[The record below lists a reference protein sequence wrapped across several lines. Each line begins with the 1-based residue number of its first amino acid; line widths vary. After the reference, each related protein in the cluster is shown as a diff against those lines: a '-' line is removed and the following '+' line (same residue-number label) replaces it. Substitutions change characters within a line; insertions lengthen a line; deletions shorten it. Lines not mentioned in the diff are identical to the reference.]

1 MPAPGQALLDRSAD
15 APPARTLLD
24 VLRATTV
31 RHPEASAIDD
41 GSGALSYRELM
52 ARVGA
57 TAARLHEAG
66 VRRGDRVGVR
76 MPSGSKELYISILG
90 ILAAAAPFFGEIMMG
105 WLVDSSSVS
114 IVITYLLVSAVFI
127 VLRRREPEMDRPLR
141 IGGRSAAGGIAVGVA
156 AVITTACLLALYVP
170 GMPAMLDVQ
179 PYVILGL
186 WWLLGVVFLVRVPGG
201 VAPGEDAEERLLER
215 LAERRSS
222 AS

>member
-1 MPAPGQALLDRSAD
+1 MSCCPVNALLFIG
-15 APPARTLLD
+15 
-24 VLRATTV
+24 
-31 RHPEASAIDD
+31 AIC
-41 GSGALSYRELM
+41 A
-52 ARVGA
+52 V
-57 TAARLHEAG
+57 
-66 VRRGDRVGVR
+66 
-76 MPSGSKELYISILG
+76 
-90 ILAAAAPFFGEIMMG
+90 APFFGEVMMG

-141 IGGRSAAGGIAVGVA
+141 VGGRSAVGGIAVGVA

-170 GMPAMLDVQ
+170 GMPAMFDVQ